1 MTRARKVGGDAP
13 LLAWGDELR
22 AKKLHR
28 KRRVRRFALGGAG
41 SALLLVS
48 AAFPPAPRLVW
59 NASASA
65 PRGLYIVSPA
75 ALPGVGDMVI
85 ARVPWRYR
93 QLAAERR
100 YLPLNVPLV
109 KRVAA
114 SAGDE
119 VCAWGMVILV
129 NGRRIADR
137 QRTDL
142 RGRSMPLW
150 EGCMRL
156 RGRQLFLLM
165 NNRRSFDGRYFG
177 STEGEDVMGKAELL
191 WRR

>member
-1 MTRARKVGGDAP
+1 MRRARKLGGDAP

-22 AKKLHR
+22 ARKLHR
-28 KRRVRRFALGGAG
+28 KRRIRLFTFGGAG
-41 SALLLVS
+41 LALLLIS
-48 AAFPPAPRLVW
+48 AAFPPAPRLLW

-65 PRGLYIVSPA
+65 PIGLYIVSPGA
-75 ALPGVGDMVI
+75 VPDVGDMVI
-85 ARVPWRYR
+85 ARLPWRYR
-93 QLAAERR
+93 QLAAVRR
-100 YLPLNVPLV
+100 YLPMNVPLV

-119 VCAWGMVILV
+119 VCARGMAILV
-129 NGRRIADR
+129 NGRWIADR

-150 EGCMRL
+150 EGCTRL
-156 RGRQLFLLM
+156 RGRQRFLLM
-165 NNRRSFDGRYFG
+165 NNNCSFDGRYFG
-177 STEGEDVMGKAELL
+177 LTEAEDVIGKARLL

>member
-119 VCAWGMVILV
+119 VCARGTEITV
-129 NGRRIADR
+129 NGRWIADR

-150 EGCMRL
+150 EGCTRL
-156 RGRQLFLLM
+156 RGGQLFLLI
-165 NNRRSFDGRYFG
+165 NNSRSFDGRYFG
-177 STEGEDVMGKAELL
+177 LTEGEDVIGKARLL